1 MSLVNANF
9 VVFTSVCLLGT
20 ICDGISLL
28 FLRNVPTYV
37 RPCRFNS
44 VISSMEEN
52 QLSPVMFLFE
62 LKIGVTS
69 SYTFNVGIAN
79 FLGFGTLFFPQ

>member
-52 QLSPVMFLFE
+52 QLSPVIFLFE

-69 SYTFNVGIAN
+69 SSYVGIAN